1 MARAKILF
9 ILSDPLIRVQKPHQ
23 MWKLHGTL
31 SHLYLVNQK
40 GDWHSSNK
48 WDFIE
53 NGGFISIRD
62 TGSQIEIHPLIT

>member
-1 MARAKILF
+1 
-9 ILSDPLIRVQKPHQ
+9 
-23 MWKLHGTL
+23 MWKLQGTS

-53 NGGFISIRD
+53 NGGFISIRN
-62 TGSQIEIHPLIT
+62 IEGEQKKVHRRFTLYCQND